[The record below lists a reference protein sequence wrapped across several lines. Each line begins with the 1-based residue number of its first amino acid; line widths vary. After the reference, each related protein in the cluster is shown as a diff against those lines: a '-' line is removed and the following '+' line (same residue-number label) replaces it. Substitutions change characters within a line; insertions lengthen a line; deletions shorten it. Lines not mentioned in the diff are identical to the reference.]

1 MGYLED
7 VMYAAEQTVV
17 QDSLSVT
24 LILFLFFRNGNLRK
38 IGHICVNKIKPSH
51 PGVVPLKMRT
61 RFSEGRHDLGT
72 LAENRL

>member
-24 LILFLFFRNGNLRK
+24 LIFIFQKRKFTQNRTHLRK
-38 IGHICVNKIKPSH
+38 
-51 PGVVPLKMRT
+51 
-61 RFSEGRHDLGT
+61 
-72 LAENRL
+72 